1 VDIYNRAAVSELRHI
16 EGELKCSI
24 HETLILLSEVSD
36 ALQRME
42 VAESDFAIRVDKAPD
57 TRRKF
62 EMGRRNRTEK
72 EKKRR
77 SVRD

>member
-1 VDIYNRAAVSELRHI
+1 
-16 EGELKCSI
+16 
-24 HETLILLSEVSD
+24 
-36 ALQRME
+36 ME
-42 VAESDFAIRVDKAPD
+42 VAESDFAIRVGKAPD